1 MSWKSILD
9 QWSKNGLLNEE
20 NPIIVDYLLKFEAT
34 APLLNRSS
42 SPLIDSNMSPV
53 MGVQVGL
60 VKEYE
65 QTILTVNHENEINL
79 NSHKTIDSEQV
90 LEAEQIRKSPVPSAS
105 NDIASSL
112 FGMQTTA
119 IKAKKATSDSQM
131 HSNHHQII
139 PNNFLSEEIQLKAV
153 YELQIWKE
161 AREKEFEQE
170 VIISIVLKLKPN

>member
-1 MSWKSILD
+1 M
-9 QWSKNGLLNEE
+9 
-20 NPIIVDYLLKFEAT
+20 
-34 APLLNRSS
+34 
-42 SPLIDSNMSPV
+42 
-53 MGVQVGL
+53 
-60 VKEYE
+60 
-65 QTILTVNHENEINL
+65 
-79 NSHKTIDSEQV
+79 

-131 HSNHHQII
+131 HSNHHQMI